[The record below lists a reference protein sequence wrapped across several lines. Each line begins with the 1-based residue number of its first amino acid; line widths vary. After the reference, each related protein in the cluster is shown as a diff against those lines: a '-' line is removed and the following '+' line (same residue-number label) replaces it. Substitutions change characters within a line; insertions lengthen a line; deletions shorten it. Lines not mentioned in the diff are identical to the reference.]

1 MKFMKGSSAVVVKTL
16 EDMVE
21 LHNHNFRQVSIDIAK
36 LYSKNRKTR
45 TTAGLAL
52 LGVGFLFKYVH
63 DLAKDQDKVKEEVK
77 NLKSDYENYINT
89 NVPSYD
95 EVFGTDDM
103 VLEDDKDLL

>member
-1 MKFMKGSSAVVVKTL
+1 MRFTKGSSAVVVSTL

-21 LHNHNFRQVSIDIAK
+21 LHNHNLKHISGEIAK
-36 LYSKNRKTR
+36 LYSKNRHTR
-45 TTAGLAL
+45 RTAGLAL

-63 DLAKDQDKVKEEVK
+63 DLAKDQDKVKEEVN

-89 NVPSYD
+89 NVPAYD